1 MTITHTNLMTFAP
14 SEHSVFAQS
23 VRCALRE
30 YTGHTFLSANSKYC
44 LAFYSVTWCN
54 GNQVAFCHTVTQ
66 FVFFFL
72 SFSRMSVQ
80 LFRDRSSYLSRIF
93 LLSLFVPFICLF
105 LGRLKNT
112 QTGVQ
117 DRIGLM
123 YQSSQVPPYVA
134 ILNAVALCKL

>member
-1 MTITHTNLMTFAP
+1 MTYSLR
-14 SEHSVFAQS
+14 VFA
-23 VRCALRE
+23 VRSESIRDIPLI
-30 YTGHTFLSANSKYC
+30 SANSKDC
-44 LAFYSVTWCN
+44 LAFYSVTWRN
-54 GNQVAFCHTVTQ
+54 GNFVVFCHGVTQ